1 MENILIVDDVQT
13 DREILGRIV
22 SSTGHQPIF
31 ANDGAEAMMAAKQSR
46 PALILLDVVMPGQ
59 DGYKT
64 CRTLKND
71 PDTARI
77 PVVLVT
83 SKGADSDKFWGK
95 RQGADEI
102 VTKPYLPDTIVSV
115 IKGYMRTGGR

>member
-1 MENILIVDDVQT
+1 MQNILIVDDVQT

-22 SSTGHQPIF
+22 SSTGHQPVY
-31 ANDGAEAMMAAKQSR
+31 ASDGNQALGMAKSAR
-46 PALILLDVVMPGQ
+46 PALILLDVVMAGQ

-64 CRTLKND
+64 CRTLKAD
-71 PDTARI
+71 PETAGV

-95 RQGADEI
+95 RQGADD
-102 VTKPYLPDTIVSV
+102 VVVKPYAPETIASV
-115 IKGYMRTGGR
+115 IQRYVRG

>member
-1 MENILIVDDVQT
+1 MGNILIVDDVQT
-13 DREILGRIV
+13 DRDILGRIV
-22 SSTGHQPIF
+22 SNAGHQPVF
-31 ANDGAEAMMAAKQSR
+31 ASDGSEAMSTAKSTR

-64 CRTLKND
+64 CRTLKAD

-95 RQGADEI
+95 RQGADDVVI
-102 VTKPYLPDTIVSV
+102 KPYMPDTIVTV
-115 IKGYMRTGGR
+115 IHRYLQGR

>member
-1 MENILIVDDVQT
+1 MPNILIVDDVQT

-22 SSTGHQPIF
+22 SASGHQPIY
-31 ANDGAEAMMAAKQSR
+31 ASDGSEALGAAKSSR

-64 CRTLKND
+64 CRTLKGD
-71 PDTARI
+71 PDTAAMPI
-77 PVVLVT
+77 VLVT

-95 RQGADEI
+95 RQGADD
-102 VTKPYLPDTIVSV
+102 VVVKPYLREAIVSLIQRYV
-115 IKGYMRTGGR
+115 K

>member
-13 DREILGRIV
+13 DRDILGRIV
-22 SSTGHQPIF
+22 SSAGHQPVY
-31 ANDGAEAMMAAKQSR
+31 ASDGLQAMSAAKQTR

-71 PDTARI
+71 PETARI

-95 RQGADEI
+95 RQGADD
-102 VTKPYLPDTIVSV
+102 VVVKPFAPDTIVNV
-115 IKGYMRTGGR
+115 IRRYLITGGR

>member
-1 MENILIVDDVQT
+1 MPNILIVDDMQT

-22 SSTGHQPIF
+22 SAAGHQPIF
-31 ANDGAEAMMAAKQSR
+31 ASDGSEALGAAKTSH
-46 PALILLDVVMPGQ
+46 PVLILLDVVMQGQ

-64 CRTLKND
+64 CRSLKAD
-71 PDTARI
+71 PATANV

-95 RQGADEI
+95 RQGADD
-102 VTKPYLPDTIVSV
+102 VVVKPYVREAIVSV
-115 IKGYMRTGGR
+115 IQRYVR

>member
-1 MENILIVDDVQT
+1 MENILIVDDVRT
-13 DREILGRIV
+13 NRDVLGRIV
-22 SSTGHQPIF
+22 SNAGHQPVY
-31 ANDGAEAMMAAKQSR
+31 ASDGAEAMLAAKSAR

-64 CRTLKND
+64 CRSLKGD

-83 SKGADSDKFWGK
+83 SKGSDSDKFWGK
-95 RQGADEI
+95 RQGADD
-102 VTKPYLPDTIVSV
+102 VVVKPYLPDTIVNV
-115 IKGYMRTGGR
+115 IRRYLREEGR

>member
-1 MENILIVDDVQT
+1 MENILIVDDVRT
-13 DREILGRIV
+13 DRDVLGRIV
-22 SSTGHQPIF
+22 SNAGHQPVY
-31 ANDGAEAMMAAKQSR
+31 ASDGAEAMLAAKSAR

-64 CRTLKND
+64 CRSLKGD

-83 SKGADSDKFWGK
+83 SKGSDSDKFWGK
-95 RQGADEI
+95 RQGADD
-102 VTKPYLPDTIVSV
+102 VVVKPYLPDTIVNV
-115 IKGYMRTGGR
+115 IRRYLREEGR

>member
-1 MENILIVDDVQT
+1 MENVLIVDDVQT
-13 DREILGRIV
+13 DRDILGRIV
-22 SSTGHQPIF
+22 SSVGHQPVF
-31 ANDGAEAMMAAKQSR
+31 VSDGAEAMAAAKQTR

-71 PDTARI
+71 PETAKI

-83 SKGADSDKFWGK
+83 SKGADSDKFWGRK
-95 RQGADEI
+95 QGADD
-102 VTKPYLPDTIVSV
+102 VVVKPYLPDTIVNV
-115 IKGYMRTGGR
+115 LKRYMHTVGR

>member
-1 MENILIVDDVQT
+1 MQNILIVDDVQT

-22 SSTGHQPIF
+22 TAAGYQPVF
-31 ANDGAEAMMAAKQSR
+31 ASDGNQALGTAKSAR

-64 CRTLKND
+64 CRSLKAD
-71 PDTARI
+71 PETAGMPI
-77 PVVLVT
+77 VLVT

-95 RQGADEI
+95 RQGADD
-102 VTKPYLPDTIVSV
+102 VVVKPYMPDTIVHL
-115 IKGYMRTGGR
+115 IKRYVK